1 MSIDKLNTDCHGVVM
16 LQPAA
21 VTAPVSERQDAILE
35 AAFRVFA
42 TYGFRRTSMD
52 DIAKAVGMSRSA
64 LYLHYRNKE
73 DIFRSLTQR
82 FLEKALRDIAD
93 VLARDQPAEQTL
105 IAAFAA
111 KDGSVMEAIL
121 GTPHGAELM
130 DAGTAISCDLVT
142 EAEARIVAL
151 LAGWLRQKALP
162 EGIGSPEE
170 IAQTIIA
177 ALHGLKSSARDI
189 AGYRAGQ
196 ARLARLF
203 ARALAP

>member
-1 MSIDKLNTDCHGVVM
+1 MGTDCHGVVM
-16 LQPAA
+16 LQPVA
-21 VTAPVSERQDAILE
+21 VSAPLSERQDAILE

-52 DIAKAVGMSRSA
+52 DIAKAAGMSRSA

-82 FLEKALRDIAD
+82 FLEKALRDMAE
-93 VLARDQPAEQTL
+93 VLSRDQPAEQVL

-111 KDGSVMEAIL
+111 KDGAVVEAIL

-142 EAEARIVAL
+142 EAEARIVTM
-151 LAGWLRQKALP
+151 LAGWLRRQALP

-177 ALHGLKSSARDI
+177 ALHGLKTSARDF
-189 AGYRAGQ
+189 AAYRAGQ
-196 ARLARLF
+196 VRLARLL
-203 ARALAP
+203 ARALAA